1 MSINL
6 TYLLIFLSL
15 QNEHIWEMKLHMV
28 KYDDRIRNELRDW
41 LKEDIEQE
49 TSLITLSNFLF
60 RRGDFNKSEKY
71 K

>member
-1 MSINL
+1 
-6 TYLLIFLSL
+6 
-15 QNEHIWEMKLHMV
+15 MKLHMV
-28 KYDDRIRNELRDW
+28 TYDDRIRNELREW

-60 RRGDFNKSEKY
+60 CRGDFKKSEKY